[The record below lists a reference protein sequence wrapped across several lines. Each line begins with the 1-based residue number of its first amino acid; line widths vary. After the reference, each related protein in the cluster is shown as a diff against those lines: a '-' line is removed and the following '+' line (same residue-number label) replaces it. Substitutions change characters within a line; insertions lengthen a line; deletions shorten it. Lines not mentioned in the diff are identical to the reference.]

1 MVYNLKILP
10 LAKIDLVE
18 IVNWYENIKKGLGKK
33 ILNLLKAEI
42 KIIRNNPT
50 LYQIRYDSTRIA
62 LIKIFPYLIHFEIDK
77 KEIIIKAILHSSRD
91 SKTWKNT
98 TDY

>member
-62 LIKIFPYLIHFEIDK
+62 LIKIFPYLIRFEIDK
-77 KEIIIKAILHSSRD
+77 
-91 SKTWKNT
+91 
-98 TDY
+98 